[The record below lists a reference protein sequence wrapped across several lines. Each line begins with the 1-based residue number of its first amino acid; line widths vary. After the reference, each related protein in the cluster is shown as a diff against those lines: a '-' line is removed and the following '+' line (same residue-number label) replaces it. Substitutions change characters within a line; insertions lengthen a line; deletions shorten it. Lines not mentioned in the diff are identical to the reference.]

1 MRVLWTLP
9 YLPWPTTSGGKTRQY
24 HLLRS
29 LAQRG
34 HQITLLVQSKHQ
46 PCEAA
51 RQALEPLLERLI
63 VVPRRPLHSPLNLLA
78 AVYASYPMR
87 ASINGLAPHLRHCFE
102 QLLEELH
109 RHEQSYHR

>member
-34 HQITLLVQSKHQ
+34 HQITLLVQSKI
-46 PCEAA
+46 PPSEAA
-51 RQALEPLLERLI
+51 RQALELLLERLI
-63 VVPRRPLHSPLNLLA
+63 VLPRRAIAQLRSDMNHVSLWLFS
-78 AVYASYPMR
+78 VMR
-87 ASINGLAPHLRHCFE
+87 VLVQVN
-102 QLLEELH
+102 
-109 RHEQSYHR
+109 